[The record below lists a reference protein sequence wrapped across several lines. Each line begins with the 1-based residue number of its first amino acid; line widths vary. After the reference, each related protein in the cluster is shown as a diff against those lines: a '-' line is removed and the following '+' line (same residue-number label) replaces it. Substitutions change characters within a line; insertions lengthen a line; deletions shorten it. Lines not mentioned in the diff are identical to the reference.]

1 MGIVAVGIW
10 RQWQRLSLARI
21 HLRDAPIWILDEP
34 TSAIDEGRV
43 VERGRY
49 DELLATGGRFA
60 EIFAEQAG

>member
-1 MGIVAVGIW
+1 M
-10 RQWQRLSLARI
+10 LAAL
-21 HLRDAPIWILDEP
+21 HDLNLAAASCDHVVL
-34 TSAIDEGRV
+34 IDRGRV